1 MASNIMLTLLF
12 LGVVLVVHY
21 LAPPRDRW
29 KLLLTASLI
38 FYASASLWMLL
49 LTGVSAV
56 WHPASSWRS
65 FCL

>member
-29 KLLLTASLI
+29 KLLLTATPDFLCKRI
-38 FYASASLWMLL
+38 PLDAVADRRIGLL
-49 LTGVSAV
+49 VMV
-56 WHPASSWRS
+56 CRREN
-65 FCL
+65 